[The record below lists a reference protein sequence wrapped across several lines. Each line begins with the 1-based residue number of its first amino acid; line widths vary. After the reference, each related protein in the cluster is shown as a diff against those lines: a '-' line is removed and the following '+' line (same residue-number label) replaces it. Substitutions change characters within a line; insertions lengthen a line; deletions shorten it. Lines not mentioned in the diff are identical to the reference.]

1 MGSERVG
8 DERGI
13 VPLERVERRI
23 LFIRGH
29 RAILD
34 SDLAALYGVATRA
47 LNQAVKRNAERF
59 PSDFA
64 FRLTSREAKAMRS
77 QIVTA
82 SKRNVRYLPYAFT
95 EHGAIMAANVLN
107 SRRAVHASVYVVR
120 AFVRLRQVLATHRDL
135 AEKLAELERR
145 IGTHDGAIRE
155 LMTAIRQL
163 MEPPPEPHKERI
175 GFRPGR
181 GLPGSGGTGVRGKR
195 R

>member
-1 MGSERVG
+1 
-8 DERGI
+8 
-13 VPLERVERRI
+13 
-23 LFIRGH
+23 
-29 RAILD
+29 
-34 SDLAALYGVATRA
+34 
-47 LNQAVKRNAERF
+47 
-59 PSDFA
+59 
-64 FRLTSREAKAMRS
+64 MRS

-145 IGTHDGAIRE
+145 IGTHDWAIRE

-163 MEPPPEPHKERI
+163 MEPPPDKPKERI
-175 GFRPGR
+175 GFRPRR
-181 GLPGSGGTGVRGKR
+181 GLPGSVGTWARGKR